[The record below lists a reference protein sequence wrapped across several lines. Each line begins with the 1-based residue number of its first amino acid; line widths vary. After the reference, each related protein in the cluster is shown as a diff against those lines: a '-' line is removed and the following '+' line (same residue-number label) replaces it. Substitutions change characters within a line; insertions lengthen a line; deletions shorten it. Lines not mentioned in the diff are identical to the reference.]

1 MQIIKDGKIIN
12 DDTRHLAD
20 DEPPTGGRFTVSFA
34 RWQTERENL
43 RQAEGT
49 VGVRLKGGDELA
61 SIALDLPRLE
71 PVVVEFPT
79 LADGRA
85 FSLARLLRERFGYA
99 GEIRAHGDFIR
110 DQVYFLARVGVNAFE
125 PVEGTD
131 LEKLLPALDDFSVN
145 YQAAADDKKPVY
157 QMRGR

>member
-110 DQVYFLARVGVNAFE
+110 DQVYFLARVGINAFE

-145 YQAAADDKKPVY
+145 YQAAADDNKPVY